1 MVLNIVQVAGF
12 RGPCLAEAPVHM
24 NAIDLRLFQQA
35 PASGVH
41 HRAGCRSTEVRQRF
55 VDNWGRLAGTFGMGG
70 DLGRVHAQLFI
81 EDAPMDVPAL
91 AGALGLEP
99 EDVRTHLDALMGW
112 GVVRVVMGGYGE
124 TYATARDPWEFF
136 LEIVRQRHR
145 REFMPILELVRETAS
160 LARQLGGTTVSDSTR
175 ARVHQFS
182 KFVEDLSALIEIFAK
197 VGSKPMALALKTFAR
212 MAPRA

>member
-1 MVLNIVQVAGF
+1 
-12 RGPCLAEAPVHM
+12 M
-24 NAIDLRLFQQA
+24 NAIDFRLFQSG

-41 HRAGCRSTEVRQRF
+41 QKGCRSTEVRKRF
-55 VDNWGRLAGTFGMGG
+55 VDNWGRLAATFGMGG

-81 EDAPMDVPAL
+81 EDGPMDVPAL
-91 AGALGLEP
+91 ASVLSLEV
-99 EDVRTHLDALMGW
+99 EDVHTHLRSLMGW
-112 GVVRVVMGGYGE
+112 GVVRVMPGGFGE
-124 TYATARDPWEFF
+124 SYATARDPWEFF

-160 LARQLGGTTVSDSTR
+160 IARELGGTSSSDATR
-175 ARVHQFS
+175 ARVQQFS
-182 KFVEDLSALIEIFAK
+182 KFVEDLSALIEIFVR

>member
-1 MVLNIVQVAGF
+1 
-12 RGPCLAEAPVHM
+12 M
-24 NAIDLRLFQQA
+24 NALDYSLFQA
-35 PASGVH
+35 PPASGVH
-41 HRAGCRSTEVRQRF
+41 HKAGCRSTEVRQRF
-55 VDNWGRLAGTFGMGG
+55 VNNWGRLAATFGMGG

-81 EDAPMDVPAL
+81 EDGPMDIPSLASAL
-91 AGALGLEP
+91 DLDV

-112 GVVRVVMGGYGE
+112 GVVRVVHGGYGAS
-124 TYATARDPWEFF
+124 YATARDPWEFF

-160 LARQLGGTTVSDSTR
+160 IARQLGGTSASDATR
-175 ARVHQFS
+175 ARVQQFS
-182 KFVEDLSALIEIFAK
+182 KFVEDLSALIEIFVR

>member
-1 MVLNIVQVAGF
+1 VSSAGPIPVVRVLQKQAF
-12 RGPCLAEAPVHM
+12 HM

-41 HRAGCRSTEVRQRF
+41 HRDGCRSTEVRQRF
-55 VDNWGRLAGTFGMGG
+55 VDNWGRLAATFGMGG

-81 EDAPMDVPAL
+81 ENSAMDVA
-91 AGALGLEP
+91 ALGAALNLEP
-99 EDVRTHLDALMGW
+99 EEVRRHLNALLGW
-112 GVVRVVMGGYGE
+112 GVVRVVPGGYGE
-124 TYATARDPWEFF
+124 SYATARDPWEFF

-160 LARQLGGTTVSDSTR
+160 LARQLGGTNDSDGTR
-175 ARVHQFS
+175 ARVQQFS
-182 KFVEDLSALIEIFAK
+182 KFVEDLSALIEIFVK

>member
-1 MVLNIVQVAGF
+1 
-12 RGPCLAEAPVHM
+12 M
-24 NAIDLRLFQQA
+24 NAFDVRLFQSG

-41 HRAGCRSTEVRQRF
+41 TTGCRSAEVRQRF
-55 VDNWGRLAGTFGMGG
+55 VDNWGRLAATFGMGG

-81 EDAPMDVPAL
+81 EDVAMDVAAL
-91 AGALGLEP
+91 ASVLSIDP
-99 EDVRTHLDALMGW
+99 EDVETHLESLIGW
-112 GVVRVVMGGYGE
+112 GVVRVIPGGFGE
-124 TYATARDPWEFF
+124 SYATARDPWEFF

-160 LARQLGGTTVSDSTR
+160 IARELGGTGTSAATR
-175 ARVHQFS
+175 ARVQQFS
-182 KFVEDLSALIEIFAK
+182 KFVEDLSALIEIFVK

>member
-1 MVLNIVQVAGF
+1 MNALDISVFQ
-12 RGPCLAEAPVHM
+12 PAPVSSV
-24 NAIDLRLFQQA
+24 Q
-35 PASGVH
+35 SKGV
-41 HRAGCRSTEVRQRF
+41 CRSTEVRGRF
-55 VDNWGRLAGTFGMGG
+55 VDNWGRLAATFGMGG

-81 EDAPMDVPAL
+81 EDAPMTIA
-91 AGALGLEP
+91 ALGTSLSLDE
-99 EDVRTHLDALMGW
+99 EDVQPHLEALIGW
-112 GVVRVVMGGYGE
+112 GVVRVIPTSYGE
-124 TYATARDPWEFF
+124 AFATARDPWEFF

-160 LARQLGGTTVSDSTR
+160 LARQLGGTSSDVTR
-175 ARVHQFS
+175 ARVQQFS

>member
-1 MVLNIVQVAGF
+1 
-12 RGPCLAEAPVHM
+12 M
-24 NAIDLRLFQQA
+24 NAIDLRLFQRA
-35 PASGVH
+35 PASAVH
-41 HRAGCRSTEVRQRF
+41 HKAGCPSTEVRQRF
-55 VDNWGRLAGTFGMGG
+55 VDNWGRLAATFGMGG

-81 EDAPMDVPAL
+81 EDCGMDVPAL
-91 AGALGLEP
+91 AAALSLDP
-99 EDVRTHLDALMGW
+99 EDVHVHLNSLRGW
-112 GVVRVVMGGYGE
+112 GVVRVMPGGYGE

-160 LARQLGGTTVSDSTR
+160 LARQLGGTSASDATR
-175 ARVHQFS
+175 ARVQQFS
-182 KFVEDLSALIEIFAK
+182 KFVEDLSALIEIFVK